1 MKIDIWIFLYYFM
14 IVFLNSFLKSKP
26 LEVTFVKE
34 SVSLQTEKFVRVKY
48 S

>member
-14 IVFLNSFLKSKP
+14 IVFLNSFLKSKQ